1 MNLKQRAAQPARRVA
16 LGWTGDWH
24 RRLRS
29 SVRPASVTSIVVLLL
44 SASACSHDYSGTV
57 KSLNVSNIQRL
68 SNFYAGFQ
76 SSRMGQGPKDETEL
90 KTFIQAQTPE
100 TLKLMGIDPTNR
112 DAIWISERDHKPF
125 KVRYGVQSPFGA
137 VAAVVF
143 EQDGVGGKRQVG
155 FNNSKVEETD
165 ESRYKDLWEGRGVAK
180 PPPIGVPP
188 PGSAEA
194 GKSN

>member
-1 MNLKQRAAQPARRVA
+1 MNLKPPTAQPARRVA
-16 LGWTGDWH
+16 LESASLWH
-24 RRLRS
+24 RILRT
-29 SVRPASVTSIVVLLL
+29 SVLSAAVTSIVALLL
-44 SASACSHDYSGTV
+44 SASGCSHDYSGTV
-57 KSLNVSNIQRL
+57 KSLNGSNLQRL
-68 SNFYAGFQ
+68 SNFYADFQ

-90 KTFIQAQTPE
+90 KTFIQTKTPE

-112 DAIWISERDHKPF
+112 DAIWVSDRDHKPF
-125 KVRYGVQSPFGA
+125 KVRYGVLSPFGA

-155 FNNSKVEETD
+155 FNNSKVEEAD

-180 PPPIGVPP
+180 PPPIGG
-188 PGSAEA
+188 PGPAEA